1 MAKKIL
7 KRSLALGALMA
18 FVITG
23 SAMADGSVLDLERGG
38 NKELNHG
45 SSVREYNGIFLTD
58 STSMTINDDVEYHLK
73 VSKVA
78 DNDDKQVFAFH
89 SKTGSAQLTYNNN
102 VSFYAETDM
111 IGGGNSQ
118 CTAWWN
124 ESGGGIFTFNGNAK
138 FNVVTTNENGKAA
151 YGIEPGGNS
160 TLIFN
165 GSLVDININTATT
178 RNDQK
183 IRTESIGIDTFSEN
197 AKVIGSENTTFDID
211 VVGSATGEYVS
222 PVYGIVSEPGF
233 INIKGTADIYV
244 ESNGDCV
251 HTLSRDDGTILNQDY
266 FGYAV
271 GIKAIDGYTNSSAL
285 EEGKAN
291 IIINN
296 AKVTAINNAEN
307 GKAIGLLSNDFDHHE
322 KFDAVITTNG
332 NLDVKV
338 KAAEASGVE
347 ALVGTGIKIGTKDSV
362 IRIVTESSKSKA
374 NSLVAKYDGRI
385 ILTGK
390 EVTLI
395 GDVIAENGNINASGA
410 SLDLEGKVLTSG
422 TGITNIDFGKGTW
435 RLTGASSVT
444 NATFGAGSVLKVN
457 GPDFTE
463 NYAITGGVTVK
474 DGAKLEVD
482 GVVANTYKIVNAD
495 GSTLDGAWAKENIIL
510 DNALMA
516 ADWDAAALKDD
527 KLDLV
532 VTPKTASQI
541 VDSTGVSSGAG
552 SMLGSAVGMAS
563 AGNVPDTSK
572 PAVDFIVNAMAGQ
585 ASGNTPEGAGTAINS
600 ALQIGEA
607 GGNSGTALSV
617 VNNVASVTT
626 QRLSFS
632 QMNTAPQGG
641 HGKVER
647 KYKSGAGVWA
657 QYMHGK
663 DKVEDMPMDS
673 LKSSYE
679 SQYNGAVIG
688 YDFKEV
694 GKTQTGIAFNYGEG
708 DSHSTGGS
716 IATRSD
722 FDFWGVGLYH
732 NIMNDDTNLI
742 LDINYSKSD
751 SDVTQINGGTAL
763 TANPETTTLSAGVKV
778 EKLIQNGPVQIVPYA
793 GLRYMTVDTDDYAAN
808 IAGKKAF
815 MYAPDRQNIWL
826 IPVGVS
832 LRQENTY
839 ENGWR
844 VTPKADLS
852 YIWAVGDTDSS
863 MTVSIPGITNVANM
877 NYTVMD
883 NGSFLGTLGIEA
895 EKGDWTYGLSYSYQ
909 KGEYQRSDKWFVDVR
924 YSF

>member
-18 FVITG
+18 FVING
-23 SAMADGSVLDLERGG
+23 SAMAADLIIPNGNYTLNGNETYDKVDIDFSSRDFALSGNGTLTANEYIRLSAFCSNLKTEGVESEANLMISAPSIEMVNTATSAAVYISSDKSNDLISIKDFYKLNINATNYSEEEGSYRHNLEG
-38 NKELNHG
+38 
-45 SSVREYNGIFLTD
+45 NGIRVRGTD
-58 STSMTINDDVEYHLK
+58 STVDVVGNEGSVVDIKASENAVYSNSNTATINISASKIIISSLGIDEGGTDAYRGHAV
-73 VSKVA
+73 VSR
-78 DNDDKQVFAFH
+78 
-89 SKTGSAQLTYNNN
+89 
-102 VSFYAETDM
+102 
-111 IGGGNSQ
+111 GG
-118 CTAWWN
+118 T
-124 ESGGGIFTFNGNAK
+124 
-138 FNVVTTNENGKAA
+138 
-151 YGIEPGGNS
+151 
-160 TLIFN
+160 
-165 GSLVDININTATT
+165 ININGDDIVNIVAA
-178 RNDQK
+178 RKPNA
-183 IRTESIGIDTFSEN
+183 EYNHGHSEYD
-197 AKVIGSENTTFDID
+197 K
-211 VVGSATGEYVS
+211 SAGYAI
-222 PVYGIVSEPGF
+222 YGDAGT
-233 INIKGTADIYV
+233 ININMTADSGNTV
-244 ESNGDCV
+244 
-251 HTLSRDDGTILNQDY
+251 
-266 FGYAV
+266 
-271 GIKAIDGYTNSSAL
+271 IDGDIITKKDAVANVNFNGGSFKGIS
-285 EEGKAN
+285 EGK
-291 IIINN
+291 NN
-296 AKVTAINNAEN
+296 LAFAQ
-307 GKAIGLLSNDFDHHE
+307 G
-322 KFDAVITTNG
+322 
-332 NLDVKV
+332 
-338 KAAEASGVE
+338 GVWNVE
-347 ALVGTGIKIGTKDSV
+347 
-362 IRIVTESSKSKA
+362 
-374 NSLVAKYDGRI
+374 
-385 ILTGK
+385 
-390 EVTLI
+390 
-395 GDVIAENGNINASGA
+395 
-410 SLDLEGKVLTSG
+410 
-422 TGITNIDFGKGTW
+422 
-435 RLTGASSVT
+435 GASSVSS
-444 NATFGAGSVLKVN
+444 ATFGAGSTLKIY
-457 GPDFTE
+457 GPDFTGTD
-463 NYAITGGVTVK
+463 YAITGTGKLAVEK
-474 DGAKLEVD
+474 GANLIIEGMEK
-482 GVVANTYKIVNAD
+482 NTYNIAKGFATNDGENFTVVN
-495 GSTLDGAWAKENIIL
+495 
-510 DNALMA
+510 DNALMQA
-516 ADWDAAALKDD
+516 QMVLNEEAKELKA
-527 KLDLV
+527 V
-532 VTPKTASQI
+532 VTAKSAEEITS
-541 VDSTGVSSGAG
+541 STGVNSSSG
-552 SMLGSAVGMAS
+552 SMLADVAALAS
-563 AGNVPDTSK
+563 SDDYNKGDNAG
-572 PAVDFIVNAMAGQ
+572 VDFIVNAMAGQ
-585 ASGNTPEGAGTAINS
+585 ASGNTPKGAGTAINS

-617 VNNVASVTT
+617 VNNVAGVTT

-722 FDFWGVGLYH
+722 FDFWGIGLYH

-742 LDINYSKSD
+742 LDVNYSKSD
-751 SDVTQINGGTAL
+751 SDVTQINGSTTL
-763 TANPETTTLSAGVKV
+763 TANPETTTLSAGVKF

-793 GLRYMTVDTDDYAAN
+793 GLRFMSVDTDDYAAN

-883 NGSFLGTLGIEA
+883 NGSFLGTLGLEA
-895 EKGDWTYGLSYSYQ
+895 SKGDWTYGLSYSYQ